1 MYCHTLKL
9 LAVSLAVASANGTS
23 DESATTN
30 NTGGGGARRL
40 VPAAAANDN
49 RRRRQRTGGLSV
61 TPSNYE
67 SVSETPLTFE
77 YVETYPDIDRE
88 RILAEAE
95 IRGEDWDE
103 EVETETEMV
112 EEQAVE
118 EGEDEGVF
126 IHEDEDAVDVEF
138 MDLEEYIGVDGEDD
152 EEQYSPDE
160 TEYEFVYTD
169 MEPDVVPYTTTTWT
183 ESSSDVDAGAND
195 MDFYDEIEERDIV
208 IKPEEEEEMD
218 GEGSMEVDHEPLLF
232 ETKDIRRRLRRLDAP
247 VIVSEEN
254 EDDMERYL
262 ADKESLRDDTLAI
275 FDPALDANGEFDLH
289 NEDIDYFEDFILDE
303 GDHRELQSGCSG
315 NQKRAKIQIKT
326 DLAGWESR
334 WEVRRANGAIV
345 TRGPPAGRRYA
356 DNKSYLGGI
365 CLPPGQYRF
374 IMYDK
379 FSDGMCGSRTGRGW
393 YGLWVA
399 GVKRASSPGNCSV
412 NWGKRVHTFRIVQPQ
427 NNPAPNPAPA
437 PAPSVAIS
445 GRGGCYNVKVQFK
458 VDKFGRET
466 TAMVTGGGRTHMKSA
481 NEVGAF
487 QTKTMAKCLPAGSYT
502 MKMVDRDGI
511 CCSNGKGWYKMSV
524 NGQTV
529 ISGAYFLGSKSHSIR
544 IGSSWQN
551 GMSSRAREW
560 LAGHNTMR
568 RKYNGGKGYRPLRWS
583 RGLAANAQSYA
594 NQLGNNCKNGGLV
607 HAKNVQDGENLAKNK
622 GSGSWGARPTVA
634 KIMNRW
640 VTNEVNW
647 AYPSNA
653 HYTQVIWRATQ
664 YTGCG
669 ESVRQY
675 GNQFCRV
682 QVCRYTRPGNCNV
695 RNKNWRAE
703 AFKDDT
709 GCGRACPGEGC
720 FI

>member
-275 FDPALDANGEFDLH
+275 VSCAVLLVMFH
-289 NEDIDYFEDFILDE
+289 
-303 GDHRELQSGCSG
+303 
-315 NQKRAKIQIKT
+315 
-326 DLAGWESR
+326 
-334 WEVRRANGAIV
+334 
-345 TRGPPAGRRYA
+345 
-356 DNKSYLGGI
+356 
-365 CLPPGQYRF
+365 
-374 IMYDK
+374 IM
-379 FSDGMCGSRTGRGW
+379 FS
-393 YGLWVA
+393 VF
-399 GVKRASSPGNCSV
+399 V
-412 NWGKRVHTFRIVQPQ
+412 
-427 NNPAPNPAPA
+427 
-437 PAPSVAIS
+437 
-445 GRGGCYNVKVQFK
+445 
-458 VDKFGRET
+458 
-466 TAMVTGGGRTHMKSA
+466 
-481 NEVGAF
+481 
-487 QTKTMAKCLPAGSYT
+487 
-502 MKMVDRDGI
+502 
-511 CCSNGKGWYKMSV
+511 
-524 NGQTV
+524 
-529 ISGAYFLGSKSHSIR
+529 
-544 IGSSWQN
+544 
-551 GMSSRAREW
+551 
-560 LAGHNTMR
+560 
-568 RKYNGGKGYRPLRWS
+568 RKYLTKSLTSHHIHLPLLSSLIPPSMPMANLIFTTRISTILKTSSLMKVTTENFNQAAVATRNVPRYKS
-583 RGLAANAQSYA
+583 RL
-594 NQLGNNCKNGGLV
+594 
-607 HAKNVQDGENLAKNK
+607 
-622 GSGSWGARPTVA
+622 
-634 KIMNRW
+634 I
-640 VTNEVNW
+640 
-647 AYPSNA
+647 
-653 HYTQVIWRATQ
+653 
-664 YTGCG
+664 
-669 ESVRQY
+669 
-675 GNQFCRV
+675 
-682 QVCRYTRPGNCNV
+682 
-695 RNKNWRAE
+695 
-703 AFKDDT
+703 
-709 GCGRACPGEGC
+709 
-720 FI
+720 